1 MVFVW
6 VAGCVASCRSAA
18 CWLVRVAVGAGV
30 LASRGLGNQ
39 RQPPA
44 GGWSPPRRAD
54 RCDTQAL
61 ENARS
66 GFCSQGVKRVP
77 LRPADRLSA
86 GWSSAH
92 GGLISCSVRR
102 LGDRHQTEFYGSGWV
117 SRSQGPNSCPLTNRA
132 NALHRVCV
140 LRRIEAPDGPLAL
153 APWLMQAALPAR
165 YRRVCSR
172 ATGDR
177 IRGQRAI
184 RIVLSAHKKA
194 PPERGLMGGELSVE
208 LAGLLGIC
216 G

>member
-18 CWLVRVAVGAGV
+18 CRLVRVAVGAGV

-140 LRRIEAPDGPLAL
+140 LRRIEARLMAHWRWPHGSCRPPSLPVTDGS
-153 APWLMQAALPAR
+153 AAVQPGIGYAAR
-165 YRRVCSR
+165 EPFVSC
-172 ATGDR
+172 
-177 IRGQRAI
+177 
-184 RIVLSAHKKA
+184 
-194 PPERGLMGGELSVE
+194 
-208 LAGLLGIC
+208 
-216 G
+216 